1 MRNIISAALLS
12 TALAVAGEAAAECV
26 CRCIDGELGAIC
38 VGPIQAQPACAPR
51 VCPATQ
57 PSVAPTLAS
66 RAPPPGTTQ
75 CRMAQVLNPQ
85 TGLYE
90 WLELCK

>member
-1 MRNIISAALLS
+1 MRTLIRATLVVAS
-12 TALAVAGEAAAECV
+12 LAFAGEAAAECV

-38 VGPIQAQPACAPR
+38 IGSTVVPPVCAPR
-51 VCPATQ
+51 VCPA
-57 PSVAPTLAS
+57 APQFTPPRIAQT
-66 RAPPPGTTQ
+66 APPAGTTQ

>member
-1 MRNIISAALLS
+1 MRTLIRATFVVASL
-12 TALAVAGEAAAECV
+12 ALAGAAAAECV

-38 VGPIQAQPACAPR
+38 LGSTVVPPVCAPR
-51 VCPATQ
+51 VCPA
-57 PSVAPTLAS
+57 APQFTPPRIAQT
-66 RAPPPGTTQ
+66 APPAGTTQ

>member
-1 MRNIISAALLS
+1 MRNIVGAALLA

-38 VGPIQAQPACAPR
+38 VGSTVVPPVCAPR
-51 VCPATQ
+51 VCPT
-57 PSVAPTLAS
+57 APQFSPPRIAQT
-66 RAPPPGTTQ
+66 APPAGTTQ

-85 TGLYE
+85 SGRYE
-90 WLELCK
+90 WMELCR